1 MAIYKKKPNKKIAI
15 MLMLATISILMIAT
29 TQRVIPIQSEQIK
42 EKALTI
48 SELEQKTQSGN
59 NQSTTNEQT
68 VENLEENKKIQTQN
82 VERTKKI
89 KPKKVNKEWR

>member
-1 MAIYKKKPNKKIAI
+1 MAIYRKKPNKKIAI

-42 EKALTI
+42 GKALIT

-68 VENLEENKKIQTQN
+68 VENLEENKIIQTQN

-89 KPKKVNKEWR
+89 KTKKVNKE

>member
-1 MAIYKKKPNKKIAI
+1 MAIYRKKPNKKIAI

-42 EKALTI
+42 GKALTT

-59 NQSTTNEQT
+59 NQSN
-68 VENLEENKKIQTQN
+68 N
-82 VERTKKI
+82 
-89 KPKKVNKEWR
+89 